1 MTVAAILTA
10 FSLAAGQ
17 PMSETPPT
25 NPVDA
30 VLRVE
35 IEDTHFAAQSLA
47 EAPLLVVFA
56 SEDGRLQTA
65 FWLPAGGRYD
75 EEFSRG
81 TLAGLE
87 LEVVNQT
94 PAGWLT
100 SGKLGLDPK
109 APEGV
114 ELLWVLDCGHAVA
127 LSSEGAALTALA
139 PSGSGAPTHL
149 NMITA
154 PVGPCWLGDSEVN
167 ADLHVP
173 VDLPEDKPKGDKP
186 PRLRK
191 KPLPP
196 L

>member
-10 FSLAAGQ
+10 FSLAAGL
-17 PMSETPPT
+17 PMNETLPA

-35 IEDTHFAAQSLA
+35 IEDTHLAAQSLS
-47 EAPLLVVFA
+47 EAPLLIVFA

-75 EEFSRG
+75 EDFSRG
-81 TLAGLE
+81 TLSGLE

-94 PAGWLT
+94 PSGWLT
-100 SGKLGLDPK
+100 SGALALAPK

-114 ELLWVLDCGHAVA
+114 ELLWVLDCGHAVTP
-127 LSSEGAALTALA
+127 SSEGESLDALA
-139 PSGSGAPTHL
+139 PDGSGAPAHL
-149 NMITA
+149 NMIAA
-154 PVGPCWLGDSEVN
+154 PSERCSHGSTE
-167 ADLHVP
+167 ASAAFHVP